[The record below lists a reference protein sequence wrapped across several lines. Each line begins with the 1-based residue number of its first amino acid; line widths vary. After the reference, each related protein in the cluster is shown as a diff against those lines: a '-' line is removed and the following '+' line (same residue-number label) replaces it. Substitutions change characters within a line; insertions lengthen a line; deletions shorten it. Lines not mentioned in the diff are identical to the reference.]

1 MRARSPEDWIVP
13 LINKPFALHRDYN
26 KDRNIQALKRRGF
39 LNHGSTLITQN
50 TRVKGSGRRIEALG
64 FEVSQN

>member
-13 LINKPFALHRDYN
+13 LINKPFALNRDYN

-39 LNHGSTLITQN
+39 LNHGSTLLRTQGS
-50 TRVKGSGRRIEALG
+50 RVQGVGLRL
-64 FEVSQN
+64 